1 MRRTQAVVPASMMSP
16 QAGSSAAAAAA
27 AAGMSA
33 MRAASPAMLV
43 TSAALQVS
51 PQTGV
56 PSWMYTGTGW
66 VQAGA
71 GMGQPMMMG
80 MPGMPSSMQQ
90 QQQMLPGSVVPV
102 DQAVFAGLAAGLSGL
117 ALQDGSDLVSSG
129 HGVPSSC
136 QGLACVPAML
146 PTSPNSALLYHSGS
160 GAYARQ
166 GANMAAA
173 AAAQGNAALMYG
185 QAQGGAG
192 TSMQQQGQGQQ
203 QWPQ

>member
-1 MRRTQAVVPASMMSP
+1 
-16 QAGSSAAAAAA
+16 
-27 AAGMSA
+27 
-33 MRAASPAMLV
+33 
-43 TSAALQVS
+43 
-51 PQTGV
+51 
-56 PSWMYTGTGW
+56 
-66 VQAGA
+66 
-71 GMGQPMMMG
+71 MGQAMMMA
-80 MPGMPSSMQQ
+80 MPGMPSPMQ

-102 DQAVFAGLAAGLSGL
+102 DQAVFSGLAAGLSGL

-146 PTSPNSALLYHSGS
+146 PTSPNSALLYHSSS
-160 GAYARQ
+160 GAYAMQ
-166 GANMAAA
+166 GAGM